1 MNHSLQIPKGTKVTS
16 DGKFYFFEVD
26 FDAIKFMLGEAEQVR
41 LEFKRFTTKVLL
53 LYCYIWTLWFC
64 EGPFNYGLNA

>member
-26 FDAIKFMLGEAEQVR
+26 FDAIKLMLGEAEQVR
-41 LEFKRFTTKVLL
+41 LEFKRFTTKGLL
-53 LYCYIWTLWFC
+53 LYCYI
-64 EGPFNYGLNA
+64 